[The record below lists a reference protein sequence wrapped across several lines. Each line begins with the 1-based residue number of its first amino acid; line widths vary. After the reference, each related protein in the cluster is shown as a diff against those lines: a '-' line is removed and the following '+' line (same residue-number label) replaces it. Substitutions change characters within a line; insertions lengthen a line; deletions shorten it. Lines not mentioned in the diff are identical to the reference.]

1 MIAIDSSSLIAYL
14 GGDRATD
21 SDAVDQALDGQIAVL
36 PPPVLSEILS
46 DPKLP
51 GQVTDFL
58 LALPLLTIGEG
69 FWERAGRLR
78 SRVLAKG
85 RRARLADA
93 LIAQVCLDHQVPLIT
108 RDADFRR
115 FAAETSLRLLP
126 L

>member
-14 GGDRATD
+14 AGDRAMD
-21 SDAVDQALDGQIAVL
+21 SDAVDHALDGQIAVL
-36 PPPVLSEILS
+36 PPPVLAEVLS

-51 GQVTDFL
+51 GQVSEFL
-58 LALPLLTIGEG
+58 LALPLLAIGEG

-78 SRVLAKG
+78 SRVLAQGLK
-85 RRARLADA
+85 ARLADA

-115 FAAETSLRLLP
+115 FAAETALRLLP
-126 L
+126 I